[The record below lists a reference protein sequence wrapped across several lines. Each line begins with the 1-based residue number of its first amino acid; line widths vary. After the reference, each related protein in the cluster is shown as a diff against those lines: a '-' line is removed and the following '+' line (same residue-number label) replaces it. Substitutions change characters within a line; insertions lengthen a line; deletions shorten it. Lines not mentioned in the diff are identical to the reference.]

1 MNETETNNEHS
12 EEAKPDIERRQ
23 LSIMTSTVIGI
34 RDLLVKSELF
44 TPDEAAGIIKH
55 TAEIQ
60 KIVESKVEEILNN
73 DEKENS

>member
-1 MNETETNNEHS
+1 VA
-12 EEAKPDIERRQ
+12 AKPPRATSVADIERRQ